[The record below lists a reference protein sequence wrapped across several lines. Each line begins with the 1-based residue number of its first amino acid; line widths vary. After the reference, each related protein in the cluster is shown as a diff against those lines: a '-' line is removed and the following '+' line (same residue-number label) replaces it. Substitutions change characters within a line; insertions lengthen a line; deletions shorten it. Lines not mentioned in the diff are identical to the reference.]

1 MKILSRYIGS
11 TVIISILMVILVLIS
26 LEIFIEFTGE
36 FSDMG
41 TGNYGLLQVL
51 ICVFMHL
58 PGDIYR
64 FFPMAGL
71 IGCLMGLGWLAQH
84 SELIV
89 MRAAGVSLVRI
100 TGAVICAA
108 FLITLVAVL
117 LGEVVAP
124 TAQHTATIY
133 KAAAMSSG
141 QEYQTQQGIWVRDG
155 HDYIHIDS
163 ALSKGRLQAITR
175 YHFNN
180 HNLASISFAREAK
193 YQDHGWVFQD
203 ISETKFLN
211 NKVISNHYA
220 KQKWQLTFNPRLLG
234 LINIDSDQRSIPQLY
249 VYIKYLH
256 GSGLQANRY
265 EFDFWQ
271 RIFQP
276 LATLVMILLAVPF
289 IFGPLRTV
297 PMGLR
302 ILAGIAVGASF
313 YMVNQ
318 FIAPISIVYQLSPL
332 IVASMPTI
340 VVAGLGFVLLL
351 RTR

>member
-26 LEIFIEFTGE
+26 LEIFIEFTSE

-51 ICVFMHL
+51 MCVFMHL

-100 TGAVICAA
+100 TAVVIGAAV
-108 FLITLVAVL
+108 LITVVAIL
-117 LGEVVAP
+117 LGEVIAP
-124 TAQHTATIY
+124 FAQHTATIY
-133 KAAAMSSG
+133 KTEAMSSG
-141 QEYQTQQGIWVRDG
+141 QEYQTEQGVWVRDG

-163 ALSKGRLQAITR
+163 VLSKGRLQAITR
-175 YHFNN
+175 YHFNK
-180 HNLASISFAREAK
+180 HNLASISFAKQGK
-193 YQDHGWVFQD
+193 YQRHGWVFQD

-220 KQKWQLTFNPRLLG
+220 EQEWHLTFNPHLLG
-234 LINIDSDQRSIPQLY
+234 LINIDTDQRSISQLY
-249 VYIKYLH
+249 AYIKYLR
-256 GSGLQANRY
+256 GSGLQTNKY

-289 IFGPLRTV
+289 IFWTFTYCPY
-297 PMGLR
+297 
-302 ILAGIAVGASF
+302 GIANFDRNSCRCDFLYGKSI
-313 YMVNQ
+313 YCTNKYGLSI
-318 FIAPISIVYQLSPL
+318 IAINCC
-332 IVASMPTI
+332 
-340 VVAGLGFVLLL
+340 
-351 RTR
+351 